1 VAQLAL
7 IIGLFLG
14 TVVAVGVGERL
25 RLPYP
30 VLILL
35 LAAGLTFIPGFPYL
49 EIPPELILPI
59 FLPPLLFATAQRS
72 SWSVFR
78 VRWRTLLMLAIAL
91 VAISTAVVA
100 GAAWLMIPSIGV
112 PAAIAL
118 GAMVAPPDPVAVE
131 SVAGRVHMPR
141 RLTTILQSEGL
152 FNDAAAIVIFQA
164 AVAATVAGN
173 GIGLGVVLQFVLGAV
188 LAIVIGF
195 LMGWVVMLVTRLISS
210 MVARSAVTL
219 VVPFVAYILA
229 DEIHASGVVA
239 VVVTALEI
247 QRHSRPQD
255 AAERITRA
263 AFWDVVELLVTGL
276 AFGLVGL
283 EIRHVMQQE
292 GTALVAMIPAA
303 VVVCVLVFVVR
314 FLWLALLAGL
324 ARTDR
329 SGLVPTSAKEVL
341 ILTWCGMR
349 GLATLALALALP
361 LTLADGTAF
370 PGRGAL
376 LVIACAVLLATLV
389 LPGLTLPW
397 LMRVLKMAADPS
409 GERDAVRLL
418 ARRAQDAALAALK
431 SNDRIRQLP
440 PEELQLVRERMRHL
454 HSELAGG
461 KDGSGGAAGKGGQD
475 VAPEATGPGGQGAV
489 ADGNGRRE
497 RPGHPGRSRAR
508 ELAIAVQTIALDAA
522 RQEVVEARNEPETD
536 PEVADRVLRQL
547 DLRTMIMPE

>member
-1 VAQLAL
+1 MDQLAL
-7 IIGLFLG
+7 IIGLLLA
-14 TVVAVGVGERL
+14 TVVAVGLGDRL

-30 VLILL
+30 VLMLI
-35 LAAGLTFIPGFPYL
+35 LAASLTFIPGFP
-49 EIPPELILPI
+49 EMDISPELILPI

-72 SWSVFR
+72 SWAVFR
-78 VRWRTLLMLAIAL
+78 VRWRTLIMLAVAL
-91 VAISTAVVA
+91 VIVSTAAVA
-100 GAAWLMIPSIGV
+100 GAAWLMIPGIGI

-141 RLTTILQSEGL
+141 RLITVLQSEGL

-164 AVAATVAGN
+164 AVAAAVSGSR
-173 GIGLGVVLQFVLGAV
+173 IGPDVVLKFLVGAAVAV
-188 LAIVIGF
+188 LVGIA
-195 LMGWVVMLVTRLISS
+195 MGWVTALITRLVAS

-219 VVPFVAYILA
+219 VVPFAAYILA
-229 DEIHASGVVA
+229 EEVHASGVIA
-239 VVVTALEI
+239 VVVTALEM

-255 AAERITRA
+255 AAERVTRT

-283 EIRHVMQQE
+283 EIRHVIHDE
-292 GTALVAMIPAA
+292 GTEIYGMIGTA
-303 VVVCVLVFVVR
+303 VVVCIIVFAVR
-314 FLWLALLAGL
+314 FLWLALLAAS
-324 ARTDR
+324 ARKR
-329 SGLVPTSAKEVL
+329 ENLLQPTSAKEVL

-361 LTLADGTAF
+361 LTLADGTPF
-370 PGRGAL
+370 PARDQL

-397 LMRVLKMAADPS
+397 LMKVLKATGDGS
-409 GERDAVRLL
+409 EERDAARVL
-418 ARRAQDAALAALK
+418 AKRAQQAAVAALK
-431 SNDRIRQLP
+431 DNDLMKELP
-440 PEELQLVRERMRHL
+440 PEKVALVKEKMTRLHAELL
-454 HSELAGG
+454 
-461 KDGSGGAAGKGGQD
+461 DGSLRNECVGEKRKRG
-475 VAPEATGPGGQGAV
+475 
-489 ADGNGRRE
+489 
-497 RPGHPGRSRAR
+497 R

-522 RQEVVEARNEPETD
+522 RQEVVAARNEPDMD

>member
-1 VAQLAL
+1 MDQLAL
-7 IIGLFLG
+7 IIGLLLA
-14 TVVAVGVGERL
+14 TVVAVGLGDRL

-30 VLILL
+30 VLMLI
-35 LAAGLTFIPGFPYL
+35 LAACLTLIPGFPGMD
-49 EIPPELILPI
+49 ITPELILPI

-72 SWSVFR
+72 SWAVFR
-78 VRWRTLLMLAIAL
+78 VRWRTLIMLAVAL
-91 VAISTAVVA
+91 VVVSTAAVA
-100 GAAWLMIPSIGV
+100 GAAWLMIPGIGI

-141 RLTTILQSEGL
+141 RLITVLQSEGL

-164 AVAATVAGN
+164 AVAATVSGTR
-173 GIGLGVVLQFVLGAV
+173 IGSDVVLQFLLGA
-188 LAIVIGF
+188 AIAVVVGI
-195 LMGWVVMLVTRLISS
+195 LMGWLTSLITRLVTS

-219 VVPFVAYILA
+219 VVPFAAYILA
-229 DEIHASGVVA
+229 EEVHASGVIA

-247 QRHSRPQD
+247 QRQSRPQD
-255 AAERITRA
+255 AAERVTRT

-283 EIRHVMQQE
+283 EVRQVIREE
-292 GTALVAMIPAA
+292 GSSIFGMIGTA
-303 VVVCVLVFVVR
+303 VVVCVLVFAVR
-314 FLWLALLAGL
+314 FLWLAMM
-324 ARTDR
+324 
-329 SGLVPTSAKEVL
+329 SGLSRAKKDGLRPTSAKEVL

-361 LTLADGTAF
+361 LTLAGGTPF
-370 PGRGAL
+370 PARSEL

-397 LMRVLKMAADPS
+397 LMRFLKASEDGS
-409 GERDAVRLL
+409 EERDAARLL
-418 ARRAQDAALAALK
+418 AKRAQQAAIAALK
-431 SNDRIRQLP
+431 DTELIRELP
-440 PEELQLVRERMRHL
+440 PEKVALVKEKMTRLHAELL
-454 HSELAGG
+454 
-461 KDGSGGAAGKGGQD
+461 DGSLKDESLGEKRKRG
-475 VAPEATGPGGQGAV
+475 
-489 ADGNGRRE
+489 
-497 RPGHPGRSRAR
+497 R

-522 RQEVVEARNEPETD
+522 RQEVVAARNEPDMD